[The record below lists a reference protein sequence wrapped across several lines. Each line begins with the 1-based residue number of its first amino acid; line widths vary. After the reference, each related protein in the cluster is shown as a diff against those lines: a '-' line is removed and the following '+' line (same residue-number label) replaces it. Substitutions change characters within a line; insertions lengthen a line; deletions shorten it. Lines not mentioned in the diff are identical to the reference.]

1 MKRLAIL
8 LATSSMMV
16 SCATDTNAGNGG
28 APEIVYMHDTSVE
41 NSMQVCEVSTLAE
54 QRLAMLDEAHSYRE
68 TIAQAQYG
76 SDTNLQ
82 TQVIELVA
90 AFETDLDA
98 SYRFATTSCRTYNIC
113 LQENGFGEN
122 TCRQTAEMWRDS
134 QTRFHELSA
143 MLAEVRERIARS
155 CGDCSTGRAHH
166 GRGHHASNNG
176 RGDARVGSIFSS
188 GTGN

>member
-28 APEIVYMHDTSVE
+28 APEIVYVHDTAVE

-113 LQENGFGEN
+113 LQENRFGEN
-122 TCRQTAEMWRDS
+122 TCMQTAAMWRDS

-155 CGDCSTGRAHH
+155 CGDCSTGRRHH
-166 GRGHHASNNG
+166 GRGGHAANDS